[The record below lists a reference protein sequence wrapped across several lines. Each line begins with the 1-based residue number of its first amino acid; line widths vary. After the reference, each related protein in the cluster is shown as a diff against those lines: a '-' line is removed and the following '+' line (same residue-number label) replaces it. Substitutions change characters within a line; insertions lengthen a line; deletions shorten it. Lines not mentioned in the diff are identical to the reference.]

1 MIDSS
6 QGTPLRLRQDL
17 TQSDVQAFSPD
28 ASSSEDFEQKQ
39 IAVEQGIY
47 SGVAY
52 IQEPKLLN
60 EAILSQQI

>member
-6 QGTPLRLRQDL
+6 QGTPLRMRQDL
-17 TQSDVQAFSPD
+17 TQSDVAAFSPD
-28 ASSSEDFEQKQ
+28 ASSSEDFEHLKQ

-52 IQEPKLLN
+52 I
-60 EAILSQQI
+60 

>member
-1 MIDSS
+1 MNDSS
-6 QGTPLRLRQDL
+6 HGTPLRMRQDL
-17 TQSDVQAFSPD
+17 TQSDAPAFSPN

-52 IQEPKLLN
+52 I
-60 EAILSQQI
+60 